1 MRIYA
6 VNMMYIRR
14 ILNIL
19 LKLVPYKFAEKES
32 SRESQFAFGESSIK
46 LSLDLTNDVTT
57 SQISEAKV

>member
-1 MRIYA
+1 
-6 VNMMYIRR
+6 MMYIRR
-14 ILNIL
+14 VLNIL

-57 SQISEAKV
+57 SQFSDAKF